1 MCPMCWSIRVFE
13 ENKST
18 ADNVVPAWGQQYQC
32 PSSNSQH
39 MNQSLQEIC
48 AWQNQQEKVYTCTM
62 TIALDYFAKE
72 FRK

>member
-1 MCPMCWSIRVFE
+1 
-13 ENKST
+13 
-18 ADNVVPAWGQQYQC
+18 
-32 PSSNSQH
+32 